1 MEEAPV
7 RTLFAAGIA
16 LLALGGCY
24 PEGPPPKASTPADF
38 PVYPGAT
45 PTSELYGSTTPLPD
59 GSRDRREHYD
69 VTWISDDDGGKLF
82 AYYKTQLAQGD
93 WVEQSATADSHGGG
107 LIVFNRQSDPKFGG
121 TIYLAK
127 GKIHVIMGQD
137 CLCGVPT

>member
-1 MEEAPV
+1 MLPGRATTEGQHPGRLSGLSRSDADV
-7 RTLFAAGIA
+7 RTLWI
-16 LLALGGCY
+16 
-24 PEGPPPKASTPADF
+24 D
-38 PVYPGAT
+38 
-45 PTSELYGSTTPLPD
+45 TPLPD

-69 VTWISDDDGGKLF
+69 VTWVSDDDGGKLF